1 MVVRQDEYIEH
12 WGIRGMK
19 WGHRRFQEYGGSART
34 TAGKIRYDEMPK
46 GEKGSER
53 AQKTARVRPS
63 GSYANAKTSNKVRNS
78 DKSTKSS
85 TKKSNSGEDNN
96 SKTTKTKADSK
107 KNSKLSTASKVAIG
121 AGVATLVGVGAYVGY
136 KKISKNYVDKVLKAG
151 LEMQTIT
158 TAENLDLGKRF
169 YTSFEKSDMRR
180 YKYFYGKQLYEKESK
195 FAFWTGRKM
204 KSINSIQTQLTKNM
218 KVASHNSA
226 AKVFQ
231 KLYNEDSNFSKVVD
245 QMNNHFRE
253 QYKNS
258 KSMTLFNSTK
268 DRMTPNMLRTKGY
281 EAFNYALVFSD
292 QGTGIKGVT
301 EAQNK
306 FYRALKEAGYN
317 AIQDIND
324 QKYSGYHSKNP
335 LIVFDSSNIVQKTIE
350 ELKPGSLDFTDN
362 FYEVWNEIDAD
373 EKMEKELNN
382 YLRYAAIGGASTA
395 AVGMTGRNIDKRLQ
409 NRNANRR

>member
-63 GSYANAKTSNKVRNS
+63 GSYANAKTSNKVSNS
-78 DKSTKSS
+78 DKATKSLN
-85 TKKSNSGEDNN
+85 KKSNNEEDNN
-96 SKTTKTKADSK
+96 SKTTKTSTDSK
-107 KNSKLSTASKVAIG
+107 KNFKLSTASKVAIG
-121 AGVATLVGVGAYVGY
+121 VGAATLVGVGAYIGY
-136 KKISKNYVDKVLKAG
+136 KKISKRYVDKVLKAG

-169 YTSFEKSDMRR
+169 YASFEKGDMRK
-180 YKYFYGKQLYEKESK
+180 YKYFYGKTLSNNEEAK
-195 FAFWTGRKM
+195 AFWSGGQAKTI
-204 KSINSIQTQLTKNM
+204 KSINTQLTKNL
-218 KVASHNSA
+218 KIPSHDNA
-226 AKVFQ
+226 AKIFQ
-231 KLYNEDSNFSKVVD
+231 KLYNEDSSFSKIVD
-245 QMNNHFRE
+245 QMNDTLRGVFDAPE
-253 QYKNS
+253 DAKTKTFS
-258 KSMTLFNSTK
+258 KTK
-268 DRMTPNMLRTKGY
+268 DRMTARILRTSGY
-281 EAFNYALVFSD
+281 DAFNIGLTFDD
-292 QGTGIKGVT
+292 QKLNIPGIT

-306 FYRALKEAGYN
+306 FYKALKEAGYN

-335 LIVFDSSNIVQKTIE
+335 LIIFDSSNIIQKTVS
-350 ELKPGSLDFTDN
+350 ELDMNDINANWIKVYG
-362 FYEVWNEIDAD
+362 EIMSEDR
-373 EKMEKELNN
+373 MEKALNN